1 MLRQSQPDRP
11 AVSGLRR
18 RRRQVTR
25 CNQTRGIL
33 ALVGAIAKRLVV
45 GVAAATKR
53 DRFAPSQAESL
64 AFLID
69 NFEIAFDAN
78 RSVAENGHFGC
89 GQESLQLGT
98 SVWSRIT
105 FSQ

>member
-1 MLRQSQPDRP
+1 MLRQSQSAQP

-18 RRRQVTR
+18 RWQQVAGG
-25 CNQTRGIL
+25 NQAREIRP
-33 ALVGAIAKRLVV
+33 LVGAIAKRLVV
-45 GVAAATKR
+45 GVATTTKR